1 MVLDKTWSSS
11 LESSVETDFTDL
23 VAEVKAAVEAVE
35 FDVGAS
41 SFTSVDVTGFAQVA
55 DASRR
60 KRRET
65 GDVEATVD
73 IYFTATTEVKESE
86 AEAANKDDA
95 TFDDTVTGIEEAVQD
110 ALTAGDVDILAADV
124 TEVES
129 DIVLVDEEEE
139 DFEVSATIAAEYEQ
153 TKEYPTDPT
162 ATCDDP
168 VEIDL
173 VDNSLEAPVGCDAA
187 EEVSN
192 AADDAATAI
201 NSAIADSAIA
211 TGEAAVGTKATVVD
225 TFEIGSGTTTTST
238 ISTTSTITTATPEIT
253 TTTNDIISTT
263 QDKTTTSESTTTSE
277 FTTTTNDM
285 ITTTE
290 STTTTTT
297 TSTTT
302 EAATTTEEPGTTA
315 SSTTVSDTTT
325 SSTTT
330 SGTTTSGTT
339 TSGTTTFGTT
349 TSVST
354 TTDSTTVVI
363 TTEEPTTK
371 PETTTIPET
380 TTEFVQPPCE
390 SACTEDWSAFEP
402 CSHECWSTQEE
413 FETIRKVRFKCYNSD
428 AETCYE
434 TARCFTEENKDETE
448 CRDIEEIAT
457 GLSVTDLEALNLDGL
472 GVLNVFVDFKLAIT
486 EKWLDDYSDPNSI
499 QFNVK
504 AAKYTGIMKSW
515 FLYAGTEFI
524 SLDAVSMTKV
534 ENGLEC
540 SQTGV
545 PGVADEDALDALL
558 EVTAE
563 DITKNNPFIDTIG
576 VDNRRRRDID
586 AAVTRALDQCEGSD
600 LIVLHLRTRHQLV
613 TTFDY
618 NLVTERILR
627 ITGANSNAT
636 AFDAD
641 TIAQKTT
648 DKLTENIST
657 GKPQSTNGLN
667 FRKFGAPRTTKQDV
681 PILSQWSAWDD
692 SGCPNGQSEKT
703 RECVMNNAQTT
714 PIDQSE
720 CANSDAVKNLENQ
733 DYVAYRECCTDREN
747 YSEEDDTQCICM
759 YPWSADENGECNTCI
774 ALRPMQFLCYIS
786 GEFDN
791 PPKESSATTT
801 VLSLIPLLTMLWL
814 QLVN

>member
-1 MVLDKTWSSS
+1 
-11 LESSVETDFTDL
+11 
-23 VAEVKAAVEAVE
+23 
-35 FDVGAS
+35 
-41 SFTSVDVTGFAQVA
+41 
-55 DASRR
+55 
-60 KRRET
+60 
-65 GDVEATVD
+65 
-73 IYFTATTEVKESE
+73 
-86 AEAANKDDA
+86 
-95 TFDDTVTGIEEAVQD
+95 
-110 ALTAGDVDILAADV
+110 
-124 TEVES
+124 
-129 DIVLVDEEEE
+129 
-139 DFEVSATIAAEYEQ
+139 
-153 TKEYPTDPT
+153 
-162 ATCDDP
+162 
-168 VEIDL
+168 
-173 VDNSLEAPVGCDAA
+173 
-187 EEVSN
+187 
-192 AADDAATAI
+192 
-201 NSAIADSAIA
+201 
-211 TGEAAVGTKATVVD
+211 
-225 TFEIGSGTTTTST
+225 
-238 ISTTSTITTATPEIT
+238 
-253 TTTNDIISTT
+253 
-263 QDKTTTSESTTTSE
+263 
-277 FTTTTNDM
+277 
-285 ITTTE
+285 
-290 STTTTTT
+290 
-297 TSTTT
+297 
-302 EAATTTEEPGTTA
+302 
-315 SSTTVSDTTT
+315 
-325 SSTTT
+325 
-330 SGTTTSGTT
+330 
-339 TSGTTTFGTT
+339 
-349 TSVST
+349 
-354 TTDSTTVVI
+354 
-363 TTEEPTTK
+363 
-371 PETTTIPET
+371 
-380 TTEFVQPPCE
+380 
-390 SACTEDWSAFEP
+390 
-402 CSHECWSTQEE
+402 
-413 FETIRKVRFKCYNSD
+413 VRFKCYNSD